1 MLLTGNAILFGTTFA
16 DQVVPFAS
24 SAFTAD
30 SVDLANNVLTKIYT
44 SAPSSNV
51 FWPAE
56 SVVDDRVLATIQS
69 MGFTH
74 TVVDQMRH
82 FFKWFGR
89 TEALGQAGYQI
100 NNVNG
105 MGLFP
110 IHDFASNFRFQ
121 NEDLG
126 LNLPLRELLS
136 RRARSATQDQVL
148 SLLCDWGDF
157 SNLDNAT
164 AYDLNMRW
172 IANHPWIELVTLDD
186 VALGGVDISQP
197 ADGTGDTWSAV
208 DRGTGQNLQL
218 SAKDFIDHATQE
230 DYANWYDGQI
240 GSEEGLSNKVFEIR
254 PGVSLPESFGEVGVT
269 GLAHDTWIEVNAIS
283 HGSTGQLGR
292 SVAHAAMFVTA
303 FHEQQNND
311 LSKFSTGTYIYPDT
325 DYNKLADF
333 SKLAQ
338 SQLRF
343 AALYKRV
350 DAWSTMAPNEATTSA
365 EDIDLD
371 GEPEYLLYNATSF
384 AVFESIGGRCVAAFA
399 RNPTS
404 SSVYQII
411 GTQPA
416 YAGRETEEEGT
427 ENVANGSVGARRTS
441 AFKDWFADGSGGTNQ
456 FVNSLYSVAPSGS
469 NGWSFT
475 APEGAI
481 IKTITLDDTL
491 PELHAS
497 YVINGTTVN
506 KLYVRHGLSPN
517 LWNLIARG
525 HYDLDNLSVSEGR
538 ISLANRG
545 GAEPVVAQIT
555 YDSATTNFNGDAID
569 DQPSTLEWDALNMRN
584 QALTQQV
591 EFTNIDGQNSF
602 SMTLSLESG
611 VTDNDSDDL
620 PNWWELDNNLDPE
633 SALGN
638 DGRDGNQD
646 GDAFTN
652 FEEYVLGLDLG
663 VAEFNGLPKGLIA
676 RNLNNDFTITFPALA
691 GRSYRVWYVDD
702 LTQAWQPAG
711 DRFSIAEDDPAYIW
725 TDDGSSTTP
734 QPSSVDLR
742 FFKIEIA
749 RP

>member
-1 MLLTGNAILFGTTFA
+1 M
-16 DQVVPFAS
+16 
-24 SAFTAD
+24 
-30 SVDLANNVLTKIYT
+30 
-44 SAPSSNV
+44 
-51 FWPAE
+51 
-56 SVVDDRVLATIQS
+56 
-69 MGFTH
+69 
-74 TVVDQMRH
+74 
-82 FFKWFGR
+82 
-89 TEALGQAGYQI
+89 
-100 NNVNG
+100 
-105 MGLFP
+105 
-110 IHDFASNFRFQ
+110 
-121 NEDLG
+121 
-126 LNLPLRELLS
+126 
-136 RRARSATQDQVL
+136 
-148 SLLCDWGDF
+148 
-157 SNLDNAT
+157 
-164 AYDLNMRW
+164 
-172 IANHPWIELVTLDD
+172 
-186 VALGGVDISQP
+186 
-197 ADGTGDTWSAV
+197 
-208 DRGTGQNLQL
+208 
-218 SAKDFIDHATQE
+218 
-230 DYANWYDGQI
+230 
-240 GSEEGLSNKVFEIR
+240 
-254 PGVSLPESFGEVGVT
+254 
-269 GLAHDTWIEVNAIS
+269 
-283 HGSTGQLGR
+283 
-292 SVAHAAMFVTA
+292 AAA
-303 FHEQQNND
+303 
-311 LSKFSTGTYIYPDT
+311 
-325 DYNKLADF
+325 
-333 SKLAQ
+333 
-338 SQLRF
+338 
-343 AALYKRV
+343 
-350 DAWSTMAPNEATTSA
+350 
-365 EDIDLD
+365 
-371 GEPEYLLYNATSF
+371 
-384 AVFESIGGRCVAAFA
+384 
-399 RNPTS
+399 
-404 SSVYQII
+404 
-411 GTQPA
+411 
-416 YAGRETEEEGT
+416 
-427 ENVANGSVGARRTS
+427 
-441 AFKDWFADGSGGTNQ
+441 GTNQ

-538 ISLANRG
+538 IRLANRG

-711 DRFSIAEDDPAYIW
+711 DRFSITDDDPTYIW